1 MRSACPLIVP
11 QSHLTL
17 FPFRSPLPFPFRSPL
32 PAFPGWK
39 VTTRL
44 GCLRRASENT
54 LLLPVPTLLQPLSPL
69 HSYSHSF
76 CHGCEHPPGCLRLC
90 TQTCLE
96 FVPAARVPTQTWMRP
111 RVLDQAVPDSL
122 ALAGRGDSTPRWGE
136 ILVAQNSPSCV

>member
-17 FPFRSPLPFPFRSPL
+17 FPSDHLSQHSQ
-32 PAFPGWK
+32 AG
-39 VTTRL
+39 RL
-44 GCLRRASENT
+44 QRDWAGFVEHQKILSCP
-54 LLLPVPTLLQPLSPL
+54 PVPTLLQPLSPL

-111 RVLDQAVPDSL
+111 RILDQAVPDSL